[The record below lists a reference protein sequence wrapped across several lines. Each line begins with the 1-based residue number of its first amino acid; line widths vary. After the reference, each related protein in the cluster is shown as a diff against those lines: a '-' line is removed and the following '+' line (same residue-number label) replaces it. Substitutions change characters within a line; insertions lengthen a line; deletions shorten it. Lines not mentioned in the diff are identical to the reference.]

1 MGALFCES
9 IAAIGATTVKPVV
22 LVATKLYE
30 MTKCMKKGGV
40 DGYLVPF
47 CRQSPIDGLS
57 QVRPTDEE
65 EPHEMNQKG
74 GAAAS
79 SMRPALAT

>member
-1 MGALFCES
+1 MGMRDYIFLRWHQHRRRLHYRT
-9 IAAIGATTVKPVV
+9 GRP
-22 LVATKLYE
+22 L
-30 MTKCMKKGGV
+30 
-40 DGYLVPF
+40 
-47 CRQSPIDGLS
+47 CRQSPLEGLS

-79 SMRPALAT
+79 SMRPALVT

>member
-1 MGALFCES
+1 MLSPPEFDEYSPGVSFEQGTYAS
-9 IAAIGATTVKPVV
+9 ITSNIIIHP
-22 LVATKLYE
+22 
-30 MTKCMKKGGV
+30 
-40 DGYLVPF
+40 PS
-47 CRQSPIDGLS
+47 CRQSPLEGLS